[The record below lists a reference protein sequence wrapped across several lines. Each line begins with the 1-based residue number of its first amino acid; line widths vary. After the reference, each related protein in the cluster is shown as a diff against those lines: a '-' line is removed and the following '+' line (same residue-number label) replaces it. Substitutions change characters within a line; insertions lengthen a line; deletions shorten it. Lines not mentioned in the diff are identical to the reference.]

1 MQHKKFFLIILS
13 ALIVFSSCCAY
24 AEDVRVGM
32 ISQARTTAEDYSR
45 LMADARNFVLWE
57 VGTTKTGLHD
67 EFRFYDNLAAM
78 LLALQAG
85 EINGM
90 FLTRPVAEYLTAQ
103 NSNLK
108 ISAVIGLPV
117 ELGYAFGFMNDE
129 KGKSLCNKFNEAL
142 TVIKQVGRLD
152 KLNAKYIVNPG
163 KQEPEIVKF
172 ATFQDG
178 DTIRV
183 AVTGDLPPLDYI
195 TADGKA
201 AGFNTALL
209 AEIGKHLGCNIE
221 IMQVDSAA
229 RVPALTSGRADVVFW
244 FSMWAFKGS
253 FAERQPD
260 LTSDIIV
267 SAPYYT
273 TDLLFKAG
281 NK

>member
-1 MQHKKFFLIILS
+1 M
-13 ALIVFSSCCAY
+13 
-24 AEDVRVGM
+24 AEG
-32 ISQARTTAEDYSR
+32 
-45 LMADARNFVLWE
+45 RNFVLWE
-57 VGTTKTGLHD
+57 VGSNNNGTPD

-90 FLTRPVAEYLTAQ
+90 FLTRPVAEYLIAQ
-103 NSNLK
+103 NPTLK
-108 ISAVIGLPV
+108 VSEVIGLPV
-117 ELGYAFGFMNDE
+117 ELGYAFGFINNE
-129 KGKSLCNKFNEAL
+129 KGETLRNKFNEAL
-142 TVIKQVGRLD
+142 SIIKQVGRLD
-152 KLNAKYIVNPG
+152 KLKAKYLVKPG
-163 KQEPEIVKF
+163 AKEPEVVKF

-178 DTIRV
+178 ETIKV

-195 TADGKA
+195 RADGKA

-244 FSMWAFKGS
+244 FSMWAFTGS
-253 FAERQPD
+253 FADREQPD
-260 LTSDIIV
+260 LTSDVIV

-273 TDLLFKAG
+273 TDMLFKAG
-281 NK
+281 KK